1 MGLREAER
9 EVAGM
14 VHSGTPFDAI
24 EDGIFAIPGLLDDER
39 SGLWLYAWS
48 RQSSVW
54 QRDASLQLLRW
65 LTNGADREGAST
77 RDQKPR

>member
-1 MGLREAER
+1 MGLRDVQH

-14 VHSGTPFDAI
+14 IHSGTPFDAI
-24 EDGIFAIPGLLDDER
+24 EDRIQAIPGLSDDER

-54 QRDASLQLLRW
+54 QRDASSQILLW
-65 LTNGADREGAST
+65 LTSEVEREPA
-77 RDQKPR
+77 

>member
-1 MGLREAER
+1 MGLTEAQR

-24 EDGIFAIPGLLDDER
+24 EDRIQIIPGLVDNER

-48 RQSSVW
+48 RQGSVW
-54 QRDASLQLLRW
+54 HRNASAQLLRW
-65 LTNGADREGAST
+65 LEHLADGARVDSR
-77 RDQKPR
+77 

>member
-9 EVAGM
+9 EVTGM

-24 EDGIFAIPGLLDDER
+24 EDRIRIIPGLVDNER

-48 RQSSVW
+48 RQGSVW
-54 QRDASLQLLRW
+54 QRNASAQLLQW
-65 LTNGADREGAST
+65 LADAVDRARIDS
-77 RDQKPR
+77 R

>member
-1 MGLREAER
+1 MGLTEAQR

-24 EDGIFAIPGLLDDER
+24 EDRIQIIPGLVDNER

-48 RQSSVW
+48 RQGSIW
-54 QRDASLQLLRW
+54 QPNASAQLLRW
-65 LTNGADREGAST
+65 LEHLADRARVDS
-77 RDQKPR
+77 R